1 MSIYAVAAVVLSSAI
16 APKVLAQNQYVAFTR
31 TSDSIKVNGN
41 TILNQGDFTYEM
53 RVWLDGDF
61 GVVIKEQQDR
71 VEDKAVWLGA
81 GQYQMSVV
89 ASAATGDFRGS
100 LPELQ
105 TRRWMH
111 VVWMRSGAIVTMHI
125 NGVPTFVTTTF
136 APYLDGSFS
145 RMSIGRHRN
154 AVSYLADGP
163 SFIGRIDWIRIS
175 RGARYQTSV
184 TEPSESSLVSDA
196 NTQLLLKFNEPAG
209 SATLIDESPNH
220 FVCQVGVAHDTSYSV
235 TSPTLGL
242 TDCAAP
248 VATTQPTSP
257 ITCEGVSV
265 SLTAAFSG
273 TSPSLQWRK
282 DGVNIAGATGGTLNL
297 ASPAVADAGVYECVA
312 SNACGI
318 AVSQA
323 ATLTVLTASTI
334 SVQPQPQTLVSGGDV
349 ATLALTASGSGL
361 TFQWR
366 RNGTPLA
373 SGGRISGAT
382 TSSLTI
388 TSVAAADQGTYDCL
402 VTGSCGS
409 VVSNPATLTVSTC
422 PVGWTGT
429 TTAPFGTRN
438 VHAQAYAA
446 VNGGTLLFGGTTPA
460 NTALGDTW
468 LLRAG
473 TWSQVASTGPAA
485 RAYVAMATL
494 PNGRVLLFGG
504 QTVVNSVASSQ
515 GDTWEWNGT
524 AWNRLNVPGPSARAG
539 HSMALDTVRNRVV
552 LFGGLDASGVSRQD
566 TWEWNG
572 SAWTQVATSGPP
584 GNFGQAS
591 AFDPVRGETIIFG
604 GAGSGSS
611 QTWAWNGTSWR
622 QAATTG
628 IVARNYPAMAFDES
642 LGRILLFG
650 GFEGGANVR
659 GDSYLWTGSAWTPS
673 GIGSP
678 PSPRW
683 KHGLSFDRTAN
694 AMVITAGTGYGQVP
708 LYDWNV
714 LAAGPQPTSQPR
726 DASIEPGGTAQ
737 FTFGVSGGSVAYRWH
752 RNGTPLFDG
761 GSISGAAYPT
771 LVIAPMGSA
780 NQGVYHCVATG
791 PCGTITSR
799 NATLACAPV
808 ISQQPAGGTYVG
820 GQPVTLTVVA
830 SAGTGATYRWRKDGV
845 NIFNGITY
853 AGVTSPSLTI
863 TADEPSQSGDYSVA
877 ITNACG
883 TTVSDIAW
891 VEVTCPADF
900 NSDGGTD
907 GQDLFEFF
915 EAWSGGES
923 NADLNFDGGIDGGD
937 VTAFYLRWENGC

>member
-1 MSIYAVAAVVLSSAI
+1 MNRALAALALAVTAAGAMAQPVQWRVQDGGNGHWYEERPYPQPPPGDYSIWTVNAHATAIGGHLATVSSAGEALFVANRVSCLQDCHALLGGYQVAG
-16 APKVLAQNQYVAFTR
+16 APEPGGGWAWVTGEPMVYLVWRPGKPTNACFPDIGCQDVLVVRNPRSWFPGPGFDDAWTR
-31 TSDSIKVNGN
+31 CCGGMMIVEWSADCNNDGLVDKGQ
-41 TILNQGDFTYEM
+41 ILSGDL
-53 RVWLDGDF
+53 LD
-61 GVVIKEQQDR
+61 
-71 VEDKAVWLGA
+71 
-81 GQYQMSVV
+81 
-89 ASAATGDFRGS
+89 TNN
-100 LPELQ
+100 
-105 TRRWMH
+105 
-111 VVWMRSGAIVTMHI
+111 
-125 NGVPTFVTTTF
+125 NGVP
-136 APYLDGSFS
+136 D
-145 RMSIGRHRN
+145 
-154 AVSYLADGP
+154 D
-163 SFIGRIDWIRIS
+163 
-175 RGARYQTSV
+175 
-184 TEPSESSLVSDA
+184 
-196 NTQLLLKFNEPAG
+196 
-209 SATLIDESPNH
+209 
-220 FVCQVGVAHDTSYSV
+220 
-235 TSPTLGL
+235 
-242 TDCAAP
+242 
-248 VATTQPTSP
+248 
-257 ITCEGVSV
+257 CEGPC
-265 SLTAAFSG
+265 TFS
-273 TSPSLQWRK
+273 T
-282 DGVNIAGATGGTLNL
+282 
-297 ASPAVADAGVYECVA
+297 
-312 SNACGI
+312 
-318 AVSQA
+318 
-323 ATLTVLTASTI
+323 
-334 SVQPQPQTLVSGGDV
+334 QPQPQSVTV
-349 ATLALTASGSGL
+349 GSNAGL
-361 TFQWR
+361 SVTFARPGQSFQWR

-373 SGGRISGAT
+373 SGGRISGTT

-388 TSVAAADQGTYDCL
+388 TSVAATDQGTYDCL

-460 NTALGDTW
+460 NTAMGDTW

-485 RAYVAMATL
+485 RAFVAMAPL

-539 HSMALDTVRNRVV
+539 HSMVLDTARNRVV
-552 LFGGLDASGVSRQD
+552 LFGGLDAAGALRQD
-566 TWEWNG
+566 TWEWTG

-591 AFDPVRGETIIFG
+591 AFDPVRGETLIFG

-659 GDSYLWTGSAWTPS
+659 GDAYLWTGSAWTPS

-708 LYDWNV
+708 LSDWNV
-714 LAAGPQPTSQPR
+714 LASGPQPTGQPA
-726 DASIEPGGTAQ
+726 DASLVPGGVAT

-752 RNGTPLFDG
+752 RNGSPMNDG
-761 GSISGAAYPT
+761 GAISGAAYPT
-771 LVIAPMGSA
+771 LTISSVNAA
-780 NQGVYHCVATG
+780 DQGVYHCVATG
-791 PCGTITSR
+791 PCGSITSR
-799 NATLACAPV
+799 TATLTCRPV

-820 GQPVTLTVVA
+820 GQPVTLAVVA
-830 SAGTGATYRWRKDGV
+830 TGGGGATYRWRKDGV
-845 NIFNGITY
+845 NLFNGITY
-853 AGVTSPSLTI
+853 AGVTTPMLTI
-863 TADEPSQSGDYSVA
+863 TADEPSQSGDYSVV

-883 TTVSDIAW
+883 TAVSDIAT

-900 NSDGGTD
+900 NGDGGTD
-907 GQDLFEFF
+907 GQDLFDFF

-937 VTAFYLRWENGC
+937 VTAFYVRWENGC